1 VFAPETKFQRIAPGQ
16 TSLKDATTITMSD
29 INDGDRVLARGTAT
43 DPKTIVALSVVLMS
57 KTDIAEKQQKDQQEW
72 VRHGIAGTVTAVNS
86 ASRTIT
92 IRLPQLGTTDQLVT
106 VTAKP
111 NAATR
116 RYSPDSVKFA
126 DAKVAPLTEVHP
138 GDQLRARGE
147 KSEDGKSFTA
157 DELVSGSF
165 QTLAATVVSV
175 DAASG
180 ELQVKNI
187 DTNKLM
193 SVKVTPEA
201 AVKRLPEGGPMGGG
215 FGGNG
220 GPRPGGEGAR
230 PEGAPRA
237 EGAPRGEGAA
247 GAQRAGG
254 FGGPGGPGGAGG
266 AGGPGGPGGPGG
278 GMRGPD
284 LAQLFERLPASTVAE
299 VKPGETII
307 VAGTRGAANDKVTAI
322 KLLANAQRFVDMRRA
337 MAARAQAASGGSNN
351 AGPGGN
357 WNLGEMSIP
366 TP

>member
-1 VFAPETKFQRIAPGQ
+1 MIFSAVTKSFAALLVMTAAAFAQANQQARVIGVITEKQGSGAKVRNDAGETYSVVFAPETKFQRIAPGQ

-72 VRHGIAGTVTAVNS
+72 VRHGIAGTVTAVNP

-237 EGAPRGEGAA
+237 EGAPRGEGAT
-247 GAQRAGG
+247 GGQRAGG
-254 FGGPGGPGGAGG
+254 S
-266 AGGPGGPGGPGG
+266 GG
-278 GMRGPD
+278 GNGVHD
-284 LAQLFERLPASTVAE
+284 LPAV
-299 VKPGETII
+299 
-307 VAGTRGAANDKVTAI
+307 
-322 KLLANAQRFVDMRRA
+322 RRVV
-337 MAARAQAASGGSNN
+337 
-351 AGPGGN
+351 
-357 WNLGEMSIP
+357 
-366 TP
+366 